1 MSIRLL
7 EYKQEDGKDM
17 YLVEYPAK
25 GQRWV
30 FSFMI
35 GGQYK
40 EEKAALKFRYE
51 QKAGQAEQ
59 VAQTDA
65 SSASNGVSTDT
76 GSTLPSL
83 VPPKNPVVDSREAL
97 KCICQQQHATSG
109 EEVIA
114 CGLCS
119 KKSHVRCVRA
129 EGLSA
134 QESKDWQCPFCR
146 ILHMDPFNPGVELL
160 MFTTT
165 PRNMLAPSSQD
176 GNLNMRF
183 NVQPNVLKEW
193 QSKKMSVAVRCVG
206 LGPKSL
212 NVPKGPL
219 WPRDVTASVNSY
231 KDVFKILPGKYGHVR
246 REVPSK
252 EITDLVKPN
261 GNNLTI
267 SYRTEPPP
275 AANNTQVQPPRF
287 LFGVIACEGKS
298 KGDILGL
305 IKHLTIEE
313 AREKDVF
320 LVKQAQE
327 VFDSLQSQE
336 LLIETKAD
344 FDIVNT
350 RCPLSLWEI
359 STPVR
364 GVECEHLQCYDA
376 DAYVDVNIKTRN
388 VEKRWQCPVCSKLV
402 RPEDLIVDE
411 FLFEGMQKAKAE
423 LKINAEEGLMKRFR
437 LEGARWVILADE
449 ELEGEGS
456 DDEDD
461 SSHQRLKK
469 RKSEFSNEKNQQEIP
484 GNDEIILD

>member
-17 YLVEYPAK
+17 YLVEYPSK
-25 GQRWV
+25 GQKWV

-40 EEKAALKFRYE
+40 EEKAALKYRYE
-51 QKAGQAEQ
+51 QRTAPAVGPNQSDQ
-59 VAQTDA
+59 VSAIATA
-65 SSASNGVSTDT
+65 SHEDGIMF
-76 GSTLPSL
+76 PSL
-83 VPPKNPVVDSREAL
+83 AHQKLSAPDARESL

-114 CGLCS
+114 CFLCS

-129 EGLSA
+129 EGFST
-134 QESKDWQCPFCR
+134 QETKDWQCPFCR

-176 GNLNMRF
+176 GNLSLRF
-183 NVQPNVLKEW
+183 NVQANILKEW
-193 QSKKMSVAVRCVG
+193 QSKKMSVVVRCVG
-206 LGPKSL
+206 LGPRSL

-219 WPRDVTASVNSY
+219 WPREVTASVNSY

-252 EITDLVKPN
+252 EISDMIKPN
-261 GNNLTI
+261 SNTLTI
-267 SYRTEPPP
+267 SYRTEAP
-275 AANNTQVQPPRF
+275 AGNAQTQPPRF

-298 KGDILGL
+298 KTDILAL
-305 IKHLTIEE
+305 IRHLSVED
-313 AREKDVF
+313 ARQKDVA
-320 LVKQAQE
+320 LVQQAHE
-327 VFDSLQSQE
+327 VFESLQSQE

-359 STPVR
+359 CTPVR

-376 DAYVDVNIKTRN
+376 DAYIDVNIKTRN

-411 FLFEGMQKAKAE
+411 FLSLGIRLARES
-423 LKINAEEGLMKRFR
+423 LKIPSEDGLMKRFR
-437 LEGARWVILADE
+437 LGAGADWEILADE

-456 DDEDD
+456 EDEEEPKRRRTGDDQ
-461 SSHQRLKK
+461 HT
-469 RKSEFSNEKNQQEIP
+469 
-484 GNDEIILD
+484 GTAAAADEIILD